1 MSSSYL
7 NLDKPIPAVNI
18 SQNDPLNES
27 TSKQVVF
34 YLDSFFSITS
44 INSLEDLANLPKEL
58 ILDYR
63 LTFKDTNE
71 DRSCLKGIDLDPEY
85 NRSQLFVIKK
95 DAQII
100 GICTLFYVPYK
111 QLPKKTYITLEKSR
125 LISKSILELLKFDN
139 PDTFV
144 IEVGWFQLLTE
155 YQNQNLGT
163 KIVFQFLIP
172 KIKKLIA
179 KTSTDFFLLC
189 SASGLIDHKVRK
201 IMAEQ
206 LKTLTT
212 EGVEIPKEELS
223 KLGKINPKAVFTSIT
238 ATKIGL
244 MLWDNVFNQSLGPVY
259 MRRFLSK
266 KEFYTNILPTIF

>member
-1 MSSSYL
+1 MSSNYI
-7 NLDKPIPAVNI
+7 NLDKPILPVNI
-18 SQNDPLNES
+18 SQNASLNDS
-27 TSKQVVF
+27 KSKQIVF
-34 YLDSFFSITS
+34 NLDSFFSITS

-58 ILDYR
+58 VLDYR

-71 DRSCLKGIDLDPEY
+71 DLSCLKGIELDPEY

-100 GICTLFYVPYK
+100 GICTLFYIPYK
-111 QLPKKTYITLEKSR
+111 QLQKKTYITLEKSR
-125 LISKSILELLKFDN
+125 LISKSILELLKIHN

-144 IEVGWFQLLTE
+144 IEPGWFQLLPE
-155 YQNQNLGT
+155 YQNQSLGT

-172 KIKKLIA
+172 KIKNLIA
-179 KTSTDFFLLC
+179 KTSTDLFFLC

-212 EGVEIPKEELS
+212 EGVAIPKEELS
-223 KLGKINPKAVFTSIT
+223 KLGKINSKAVFTSIT
-238 ATKIGL
+238 AQKMGFIL
-244 MLWDNVFNQSLGPVY
+244 LDNIFNNSLGPVY
-259 MRRFLSK
+259 IRQFSSEK
-266 KEFYTNILPTIF
+266 